1 MLRTILMLG
10 ALAAVCPSL
19 GAAQQLASEEDRR
32 AALEFFRSGQA
43 HMNSERFEQA
53 AQEFTRAIQKDR
65 LFTLAYYQLGQ
76 ADMALQ
82 RYTAAIRA
90 YEGCIAAGET
100 LFGLSQTDRFEVERA
115 RDDEI
120 RELRQSMQQ
129 MALNGQQIRQVRA
142 EQHLQELERQR
153 SSLGGTFHPSA
164 EVLLA
169 LGSARFRTG
178 DRNGALANWLE
189 AATANP
195 KLGEAHN
202 NLAVVYMMNGQRQ
215 EAQRSVSLAE
225 KAGFRVNPQLKQD
238 IDRLPK

>member
-1 MLRTILMLG
+1 MLRTIVMLG
-10 ALAAVCPSL
+10 VLAALHPSP

-32 AALEFFRSGQA
+32 AALEFYRSGQEHLNA
-43 HMNSERFEQA
+43 ERFERA
-53 AQEFTRAIQKDR
+53 AEEFTRAIQKDG
-65 LFTLAYYQLGQ
+65 LFTLAHYQLGQ
-76 ADMALQ
+76 ANMALK
-82 RYTAAIRA
+82 RYPAAIRA
-90 YEGCIAAGET
+90 YEGCIAAGKA
-100 LFGLSQTDRFEVERA
+100 LFGLSQANRFEVERA

-120 RELRQSMQQ
+120 RELRASIQQ
-129 MALNGQQIRQVRA
+129 MALNGQQNRQAHA
-142 EQHLQELERQR
+142 EQHLQDLERQR